1 MKIKVLIMSIALV
14 VAACSG
20 DEKPN
25 APYSYSQGTISVY
38 NESSV
43 AIRLTDFTQQRGDLE
58 HNSVLNITVYPNQS
72 RRLYNLLDGGDTD
85 TFPGGD
91 QVRVK
96 FRARVSDPDNP
107 GQPLFEN
114 TASLIINGDNTISVK
129 DGGEYGIGPG

>member
-1 MKIKVLIMSIALV
+1 MSIALV
-14 VAACSG
+14 VAGCSG
-20 DEKPN
+20 DKKLN

-43 AIRLTDFTQQRGDLE
+43 SINLTEFTQKRGDRE
-58 HNSVLNITVYPNQS
+58 INTVLNIAIYPNQS

-91 QVRVK
+91 QVWVK
-96 FRARVSDPDNP
+96 FQARVSDPDNP

-114 TASLIINGDNTISVK
+114 TASLIINGNNTISVK